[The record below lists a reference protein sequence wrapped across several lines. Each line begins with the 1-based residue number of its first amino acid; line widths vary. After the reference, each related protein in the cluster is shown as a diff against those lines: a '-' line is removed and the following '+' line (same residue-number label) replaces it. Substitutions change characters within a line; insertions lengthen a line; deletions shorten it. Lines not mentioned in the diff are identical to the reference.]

1 MVSPWEDVHHFQR
14 LVGKLIYLTVTRPDM
29 SFAIGQ
35 ISKFIHSPRTPHLD
49 VIDRILR
56 YLKRNLDKRIWMK
69 NNNTNAICGYSDT
82 DWAWSFHKKSTIGFC
97 AFVGR
102 NLVTWK
108 SKKQNIVARSSAEAE
123 YRAMTSTASELT
135 WIKQVLANLNIK
147 TKEPMKMFCDNQSAR
162 HIVTNPVFYER
173 TKHIEVD
180 CHFIREKNSIKG
192 DQNPICQE
200 R

>member
-82 DWAWSFHKKSTIGFC
+82 DSFHKKSTIGFC

-135 WIKQVLANLNIK
+135 
-147 TKEPMKMFCDNQSAR
+147 
-162 HIVTNPVFYER
+162 
-173 TKHIEVD
+173 
-180 CHFIREKNSIKG
+180 
-192 DQNPICQE
+192 
-200 R
+200 